1 MVRRFDTKVGNIR
14 LVTAPTSG
22 ARPYGI
28 EVNSEGIPFFVE
40 FGTNNVA
47 SIDPTTMQIREYPL
61 PDPGA
66 RPRGVAITQD
76 NSIWYTD
83 FCPLV
88 PGTAR
93 SHDRQGQRMAVAG
106 RTQVATLR
114 HRRHQRCA
122 MVQRVIHRAEHD
134 RALRPNERDVQSWAI
149 PGGGEIVRNMAV
161 SGDGNV
167 ALANSLLNEV
177 GLIEIK

>member
-1 MVRRFDTKVGNIR
+1 MVRRFDTKGGNIR

-66 RPRGVAITQD
+66 RPRRLAITQD

-83 FCPLV
+83 FARLFLGRLGPTTGKV
-88 PGTAR
+88 SEWQSPGGPR
-93 SHDRQGQRMAVAG
+93 SQPYGI
-106 RTQVATLR
+106 VATKGALWYSESFTEPNTIVR
-114 HRRHQRCA
+114 FDPTSETFQR
-122 MVQRVIHRAEHD
+122 
-134 RALRPNERDVQSWAI
+134 WAI

-161 SGDGNV
+161 TGEGNV
-167 ALANSLLNEV
+167 ALANSLVNEV
-177 GLIEIK
+177 GLVEIK